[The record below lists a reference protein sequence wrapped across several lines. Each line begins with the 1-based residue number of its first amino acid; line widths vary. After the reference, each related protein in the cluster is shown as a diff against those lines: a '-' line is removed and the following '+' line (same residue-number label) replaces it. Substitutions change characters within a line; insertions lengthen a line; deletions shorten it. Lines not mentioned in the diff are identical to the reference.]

1 MKPVL
6 SLFPGA
12 DILGMGF
19 EQEGYCVVRGP
30 DKIWGGDIRNFT
42 PPPDC
47 FEGVIGGPQCQPF
60 STRPGTPIRGRD
72 NYEEGVELLREYC
85 RCVFQAQPLWF
96 LMENVPGV
104 PDVQIEGYT
113 VQRIDVT
120 ANEFGLAQRRLRHI
134 QFGSRDGTCIILHR
148 AFTRTKATEPAILA
162 TDTERPFADFLRL
175 QGLPPDYDL
184 PFTVTEKK
192 RAIGNAVPLPVARA
206 FAQAIRGRV
215 PRDSVNLCA
224 CGCGR
229 VVTPPV
235 TRANATCRKRIQ
247 IKREQAQQNQ
257 NGHFTIYY
265 P

>member
-30 DKIWGGDIRNFT
+30 DKIWGGDIRHFF
-42 PPPDC
+42 PPPGC
-47 FEGVIGGPQCQPF
+47 FEGVIGGPKCQPF
-60 STRPGTPIRGRD
+60 STNPRTPIRGRD
-72 NYEEGVELLREYC
+72 NYEEGVDLLREFC
-85 RCVFQAQPLWF
+85 RCVYQAQPLWF

-113 VQRIDVT
+113 TQRIDVT
-120 ANEFGLAQRRLRHI
+120 ANEFGLKQRRLRHI
-134 QFGSRDGTCIILHR
+134 QFGSRDATCIILPRCNTRGR
-148 AFTRTKATEPAILA
+148 AQVPAILA
-162 TDTERPFADFLRL
+162 SDHDRPWSEFLAL

-184 PFTVTEKK
+184 PWTITDKK
-192 RAIGNAVPLPVARA
+192 TAIGNAVPLPVARA

-215 PRDSVNLCA
+215 PADSVTLCS
-224 CGCGR
+224 CSCGR
-229 VVTPPV
+229 IVTPP
-235 TRANATCRKRIQ
+235 ATQATAACRKRNQ
-247 IKREQAQQNQ
+247 IKRDRASHNLTGQ
-257 NGHFTIYY
+257 FTVYY